1 MKNTKKKKHWLAKN
15 PVLLWAIIS
24 AIFAVIIHVLY
35 SFPAPSKFFAA
46 KWGAGE
52 LLAYSST
59 VAIGLLA
66 LWQNNRFKEENDIAQ
81 SRLEKLSVQSNTLSV
96 INKIIEIENDNL
108 SRLRIALDT
117 FSAACSPEEI
127 AASLYSAS
135 KGIDQPGDIQVAMAV
150 QEKRIDDS
158 FFALARELRI
168 DPNIHKCP
176 TDSFS
181 KVMGAFYMAAKD
193 VVGDYRQNRNQK
205 PLYKAEALAHL
216 RLEFLS
222 ERERLL
228 ARKEKMLNNVI
239 FGHFSLDE
247 IKNMYHAEYAKQDLP
262 QAERTEM
269 E

>member
-1 MKNTKKKKHWLAKN
+1 MKEINL
-15 PVLLWAIIS
+15 PP
-24 AIFAVIIHVLY
+24 FAPTLM
-35 SFPAPSKFFAA
+35 
-46 KWGAGE
+46 E
-52 LLAYSST
+52 ST
-59 VAIGLLA
+59 RAIGYSIETA
-66 LWQNNRFKEENDIAQ
+66 IADVIDNSVAAGADRIDIDFFPIGESYI
-81 SRLEKLSVQSNTLSV
+81 SRLEKLSVQSNTLSA

-193 VVGDYRQNRNQK
+193 VVGDHRQNRNQK

-228 ARKEKMLNNVI
+228 ARKEKMLNTVI
-239 FGHFSLDE
+239 FGHLSLDE